1 MKPDRSADLNCWVF
15 ASFVPDFW
23 FIKSWHLKGKTER
36 CRCPKNKQH
45 RKVRCLKN
53 KKFKISVSFKWCRPG
68 WNHMYQSPAGG
79 ERGPEVPGHIISL
92 SHYFL
97 THGDRVTVHTSW
109 LHTAVYAHC
118 AAVYVIHHQCHSRG
132 RREPVPLPAGGLGH
146 LEGCRILHC
155 VYSCKRVVF
164 RTGLSYMLFMPV
176 FLRLP
181 QRYILDSRGV
191 KTHPTLCFHKT
202 TNKGSL
208 SASNS
213 HFYLVLHNLHSV
225 FVFCFAVGFGLV
237 LFFFLWFYLLI
248 IHAEVL

>member
-213 HFYLVLHNLHSV
+213 QFYLVLHNLHSV
-225 FVFCFAVGFGLV
+225 FVFCFAIGFGLV
-237 LFFFLWFYLLI
+237 LFFFFYDFICL
-248 IHAEVL
+248 